1 MSRVVIF
8 YGLPSAVCCLRT
20 AFILTRTAYD
30 DKNFHMVVLVYFLL
44 NVIFFK
50 KFFTKISIS
59 SRFVRIVVTIF
70 FK

>member
-1 MSRVVIF
+1 MAPGCF
-8 YGLPSAVCCLRT
+8 FAACYLLSANCVY
-20 AFILTRTAYD
+20 FKRTAYD
-30 DKNFHMVVLVYFLL
+30 DKNLHMAVLVYFLL